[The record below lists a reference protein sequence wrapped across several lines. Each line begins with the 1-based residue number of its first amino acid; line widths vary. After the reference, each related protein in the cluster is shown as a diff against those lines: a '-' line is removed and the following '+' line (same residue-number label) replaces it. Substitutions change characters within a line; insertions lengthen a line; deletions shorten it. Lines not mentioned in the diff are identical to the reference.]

1 MKPRRAPPFSQYLS
15 KPPSTSSIDFKVRTY
30 ESVSSLHTLVS
41 HFLIQ
46 ESTQTLPSPNKL
58 TNAHIFNPSEQ
69 QRTIAKISSC
79 DQVSRNFNWF
89 ISSSKPQSYELSP
102 THSLCSSKK
111 AESIFTAAFCGQIV
125 PHISQLRRFSSSPKW
140 PSSSGD
146 SMPIASSEDSLD
158 AGSSIRKPTNL
169 WPGMYYSP
177 VTNALWEARSSVFE
191 ALSNA
196 TVDSIPQSE
205 LMTKTPGMSRTSVFY
220 KFSTDYA
227 LREQYRNPWNM
238 MRMGRLVEDL
248 DALAGTISYKH
259 CSDND
264 IATRPLLLVT
274 ASVDKMVLKKPIR
287 IDLDLKI
294 EGAVTWVGRSSM
306 DIQLKVVQP
315 SPGLQQGHVEDIVDP
330 TGCREGQPSRG
341 WGYQSRRPQVLSQ
354 PVAAGA
360 AAGFRPVRLEWLRP
374 LLEGPGQILLRHTSD
389 SLALT
394 ANFTFVAR
402 DSVTGKSAPVNQI
415 SPETEDEKLLWSEA
429 EERNKMRKKS
439 RGEQKKKVDIDEV
452 NRLNE
457 LLAEGRVFCDM
468 PALADRDS
476 ILIQDTCLQNS
487 LICQPQQRNI
497 HGRIFGGF
505 LMRRAFELAY
515 ATAYAFAGSAPCFK
529 EVDHIDFLKPVD
541 VGNFLRF
548 KSCVLYTELENP
560 SQPFIN
566 VEVVAH
572 VTRPELR
579 SSELPYGACFE
590 MNIIDEVCFFC
601 NDSKVSNKFY
611 FTFSV
616 CSDALENGPRIR
628 SVVPATEEEARRVIE
643 RMDAEKCC

>member
-15 KPPSTSSIDFKVRTY
+15 KPPSTSSIDFKVRIY

-58 TNAHIFNPSEQ
+58 TNAHIFNPSKQ
-69 QRTIAKISSC
+69 RRTIAKISSC

-89 ISSSKPQSYELSP
+89 VSSSKPQSYELSP

-125 PHISQLRRFSSSPKW
+125 SHISQLRRFSSSPKG

-146 SMPIASSEDSLD
+146 SMPIVSSEDSLD

-196 TVDSIPQSE
+196 TVDAPPQSE
-205 LMTKTPGMSRTSVFY
+205 LMTKTPGMSRTSVSY

-306 DIQLKVVQP
+306 EIQLKVIQP
-315 SPGLQQGHVEDIVDP
+315 SPD
-330 TGCREGQPSRG
+330 
-341 WGYQSRRPQVLSQ
+341 
-354 PVAAGA
+354 
-360 AAGFRPVRLEWLRP
+360 
-374 LLEGPGQILLRHTSD
+374 TSD

-429 EERNKMRKKS
+429 EERNKMRKKSS

-579 SSELPYGACFE
+579 SSE
-590 MNIIDEVCFFC
+590 
-601 NDSKVSNKFY
+601 VSNKFY